1 MVIEGIYNA
10 LNIHFMKGP
19 EYYATVVVIVYQS
32 CIQKPFLYVFLI
44 VYGYFKI
51 HKWTLHS
58 GYFFEEVLSIWSLW
72 GHLMVPEKK
81 FLCKHLGCKIEMIIC
96 IIKG

>member
-44 VYGYFKI
+44 VYAYFKI
-51 HKWTLHS
+51 RKWTLHS
-58 GYFFEEVLSIWSLW
+58 GYLFEEVLSIWSLW
-72 GHLMVPEKK
+72 GHLM
-81 FLCKHLGCKIEMIIC
+81 
-96 IIKG
+96 

>member
-51 HKWTLHS
+51 HKWTLPS

-72 GHLMVPEKK
+72 GHLM
-81 FLCKHLGCKIEMIIC
+81 
-96 IIKG
+96 